1 MNAIDPRSVMT
12 ATPSFAKDAQAYAD
26 DPKLR
31 DTLHAAFLVMAWENP
46 SSNGTNDAL
55 LAARLDGA
63 KRLIE
68 IFLTLTDQTGARKQQ
83 NTGLKPV

>member
-1 MNAIDPRSVMT
+1 MNPIDPRAVMT
-12 ATPSFAKDAQAYAD
+12 ATPAFASQAQAYAD

-31 DTLHAAFLVMAWENP
+31 DALHAAFLVMAWESP
-46 SSNGTNDAL
+46 SSNGSNDAL

-68 IFLTLTDQTGARKQQ
+68 IFLTLTDQTGVRKQQ